1 MKILLYEEIEG
12 ERDDGTLA
20 FLTVLNSHN
29 LIHSDL
35 IG

>member
-1 MKILLYEEIEG
+1 MKIVLYEEIEG
-12 ERDDGTLA
+12 EREDGSLA

-29 LIHSDL
+29 LIHNDL